1 MEVSQ
6 PAHPS
11 YSVYFVLFGGY
22 SLARGERRSART
34 MSHLKHTP
42 EEVRAFAE
50 DAICR
55 LAGAG
60 FRAVFAGGCV
70 RDMLLGLQPKDYDV
84 ATSATPEQVMALFP
98 RNVPVGAVFGVVRV
112 LGDGED
118 PLQVEVATFRG
129 ETSYSDGRHPDQ
141 VCFTDEVEDVKRR
154 DFTVNGL
161 LFDPLKHKDEEKV
174 LDYVGGRADLKRRLI
189 RAIGAPPRRFAED
202 HLRMLRAVRFASTLG
217 FEIENATL
225 GAIQDCAERILDV
238 SAERI
243 REELDLMLT
252 GPRPGR
258 AFELLKTSRL
268 LKQLLPEVEALEGV
282 PQPAQFHPEG
292 DVWTHTL
299 AMLEMLKEPAAT
311 LALGV
316 LLHDI
321 GKPATLEHADRIRF
335 NEHEKLGAEMAE
347 RIMLR
352 LKYPNEELERVV
364 NLVRQHMV
372 FKDAQRMRPA
382 TLKRFLRQPHFA
394 EHLELHRLDCLAS
407 HGSLDCYDL
416 CAAELKKQSTE
427 TLSPPPLINGRDLI
441 ALGLTPG
448 PRFKTIL
455 SEVEDR
461 QLEGALADKAGALA
475 YVRKLLES
483 REGK

>member
-1 MEVSQ
+1 M
-6 PAHPS
+6 PDP
-11 YSVYFVLFGGY
+11 
-22 SLARGERRSART
+22 
-34 MSHLKHTP
+34 KHTP
-42 EEVRAFAE
+42 EETRAFAE
-50 DAICR
+50 AVVRR

-60 FRAVFAGGCV
+60 FRAVLAGGCV
-70 RDMLLGLQPKDYDV
+70 RDMLLGMQPKDYDV

-98 RNVPVGAVFGVVRV
+98 RHVAVGAAFGVVRV
-112 LGDGED
+112 LGDGD
-118 PLQVEVATFRG
+118 GPLQVEAATFRG

-161 LFDPLKHKDEEKV
+161 LFDPLKDNDQV
-174 LDYVGGRADLKRRLI
+174 LDYVGGRADLERRLI
-189 RAIGAPPRRFAED
+189 RAIGDPARRFAED
-202 HLRMLRAVRFASTLG
+202 HLRMLRAVRFAGSLG
-217 FEIENATL
+217 FEIESATFS
-225 GAIQDCAERILDV
+225 AIRDCAARILGV

-258 AFELLKTSRL
+258 AFELLKTSQL
-268 LKQLLPEVEALEGV
+268 LKHLLPEVEALEGV

-299 AMLEMLKEPAAT
+299 AMLELLGGCHGSACRPVPPLT

-335 NEHEKLGAEMAE
+335 NEHEKVGAEMAE

-352 LKYPNEELERVV
+352 LKYPNEEIERVV
-364 NLVRQHMV
+364 SLVRQHMA
-372 FKDAQRMRPA
+372 FKDAQQMRPA

-394 EHLELHRLDCLAS
+394 EHLELHRLDCLSS
-407 HGSLDCYDL
+407 HGSLDCYEL
-416 CAAELKKQSTE
+416 CAAELRKQSAE

-441 ALGLTPG
+441 ALGLSPG
-448 PRFKTIL
+448 PRFKIIL
-455 SEVEDR
+455 AEVEDK
-461 QLEGALADKAGALA
+461 QLEGTLTDKEGALR
-475 YVRKLLES
+475 YVRKWLES
-483 REGK
+483 RGED

>member
-1 MEVSQ
+1 
-6 PAHPS
+6 
-11 YSVYFVLFGGY
+11 
-22 SLARGERRSART
+22 
-34 MSHLKHTP
+34 MSHTP
-42 EEVRAFAE
+42 EEARAFAE
-50 DAICR
+50 DVVRR

-60 FRAVFAGGCV
+60 FRAVLAGGCV
-70 RDMLLGLQPKDYDV
+70 RDLLLGMQPNDYDV

-98 RNVPVGAVFGVVRV
+98 RNVPIGAAFGVVLV
-112 LGDGED
+112 LGAGDE

-129 ETSYSDGRHPDQ
+129 ETSYSDGRHPDR

-161 LFDPLKHKDEEKV
+161 LLDPLKDKDPERV
-174 LDYVGGRADLKRRLI
+174 LDYVGGRADLQRRLI
-189 RAIGAPPRRFAED
+189 RAIGDPARRFTED
-202 HLRMLRAVRFASTLG
+202 HLRLLRAVRFASTLG
-217 FEIENATL
+217 FEIESATFS
-225 GAIQDCAERILDV
+225 AIHDCAARILSV
-238 SAERI
+238 SAERV

-252 GPRPGR
+252 GPRPRR
-258 AFELLKTSRL
+258 AFELLKSSGL
-268 LKQLLPEVEALEGV
+268 LKHILPEVDALEGV

-299 AMLEMLKEPAAT
+299 AMLDLLKEPALT

-321 GKPATLEHADRIRF
+321 GKPATFERADRIRF
-335 NEHEKLGAEMAE
+335 NEHEKVGAEMAE
-347 RIMLR
+347 RTMQR
-352 LKYPNEELERVV
+352 LKYSSEETELVV
-364 NLVRQHMV
+364 GLVRQHMA

-394 EHLELHRLDCLAS
+394 AHLELHRLDCLAS

-416 CAAELKKQSTE
+416 CVAELRKQSAE
-427 TLSPPPLINGRDLI
+427 TLSPPPLINGHDLI

-455 SEVEDR
+455 AEVEDR
-461 QLEGALADKAGALA
+461 QLEGTLTDRETALE

-483 REGK
+483 RPTP